1 MRQGIDRYRLNVYLI
16 YIFSFMKGLEFY
28 IPIYSLYI
36 KSHLGSITNVTLIF
50 SMFTLTIILFEVPTG
65 VISDVKGRKISLI
78 LSSVMSIIYIIV
90 LGFATNFPM
99 FLLAS
104 VLNGISF
111 TLASGTLSSLLY
123 ESIEKLERKDISFK
137 KATAIQTSLW
147 PIGASISSLIGG
159 YLAEINFRLP
169 IFVTLIGFGI
179 ALIIQLFLVE
189 TLNKSDIKSNKLFD
203 KSIIPT
209 AINIIRS
216 NKTLKILFL
225 VGFLSY
231 SFGEVLHQLK
241 PVYFEFKEIAIRDF
255 GVLFAF
261 TFGLSFLGS
270 ISSERF
276 SRLLGDK
283 KALIISSVLS
293 IAFQVISV
301 FTSGFFAGFM
311 LTLSSFSWGL
321 RWPIVSDLTNKQIS
335 SETRSTVIS
344 MSKVVNYI
352 GFTFFSPIFGYL
364 VDIIGINILY
374 LFDAIMGFSLIL
386 TYFKIDVN

>member
-1 MRQGIDRYRLNVYLI
+1 
-16 YIFSFMKGLEFY
+16 MKGLEFY

-50 SMFTLTIILFEVPTG
+50 SAFTLTIILFEIPTG

-78 LSSVMSIIYIIV
+78 LSSILSIIYIIV
-90 LGFATNFPM
+90 LGFATTFPM

-123 ESIEKLERKDISFK
+123 ESIENMEKKDIPFK

-159 YLAEINFRLP
+159 YLAEINFTLP
-169 IFVTLIGFGI
+169 IFVTLIGFSI
-179 ALIIQLFLVE
+179 ALIVQLFLVE
-189 TLNKSDIKSNKLFD
+189 TLKKSDIKSNKLFD
-203 KSIIPT
+203 KSIIT
-209 AINIIRS
+209 TSINTIRS
-216 NKTLKILFL
+216 NRTLKILFL

-241 PVYFEFKEIAIRDF
+241 PVYFEFKGIEIRDF
-255 GVLFAF
+255 GILFTF

-270 ISSERF
+270 ISSEKF
-276 SRLLGDK
+276 SNLLGDK

-293 IAFQVISV
+293 ITFQIISV
-301 FTSGFFAGFM
+301 FSGGFFSGFM

-344 MSKVVNYI
+344 MSRVVNYI

-364 VDIIGINILY
+364 IDVIDINTLY
-374 LFDAIMGFSLIL
+374 LFDAIMGFALIL
-386 TYFKIDVN
+386 TYFKIDAN